1 MGNPWIFMGID
12 RSHFSAK
19 LRPALRYKEL
29 HCVEYPPDLPEIV
42 RRTGLGFIPV
52 LITPEGEMLQDT
64 TDIVD
69 VLERRFPD
77 PPLVPSDALG
87 RVLCRIFELY
97 ADEFF
102 PIVSM
107 RTRWADPENAQEARR
122 AFAAFSGSAA
132 TGDALAERMS
142 SALHALGVDE
152 HTIPAIDAHLDELLA
167 LLQGHWAVS
176 SFLLG
181 GRLSLADCA
190 LLGPFYA
197 HLYLDRTTRRRLY
210 AEALETCMWI
220 ERCNRPVPGA
230 MGEWFADPMPPT
242 LRALVEFIGRD
253 AVPTLLALE
262 ETCID
267 RLREGAVPGEP
278 VPRSAGRYPVA
289 VRGRHAE
296 GAARTYVVWKL
307 QRVRAAFACLGA
319 AEREAVAG
327 ALDGTGCGRLLRPP
341 ATPLRMVKQGYRLVY
356 E

>member
-1 MGNPWIFMGID
+1 MNKPWIFMGID

-19 LRPALRYKEL
+19 LRPAVRYKQL
-29 HCVEYPPDLPEIV
+29 HCLEYPPDLPEIV

-52 LITPEGEMLQDT
+52 LVTPDGEMLQDT
-64 TDIVD
+64 TDIID
-69 VLERRFPD
+69 ELERRFPD
-77 PPLVPSDALG
+77 PPLVPADPLG
-87 RVLCRIFELY
+87 RVLCRILELY
-97 ADEFF
+97 ADELF

-132 TGDALAERMS
+132 TGDALAGRMN

-167 LLQGHWAVS
+167 VLQAHWAVS
-176 SFLLG
+176 PFLLG
-181 GRLSLADCA
+181 DRLSLADCA

-197 HLYLDRTTRRRLY
+197 HLYLDRTTRLRLY
-210 AEALETCMWI
+210 DEALETCMWI
-220 ERCNRPVPGA
+220 ERCSRPVPEA
-230 MGEWFADPMPPT
+230 MGEWFAGPLPET
-242 LRALVEFIGRD
+242 LRALLELIGRD

-262 ETCID
+262 DTCLE
-267 RLREGAVPGEP
+267 RLRESAVRGEP
-278 VPRSAGRYPVA
+278 VPRSAGRYPVV

-307 QRVRAAFACLGA
+307 QRVREVVEGLDAAG
-319 AEREAVAG
+319 REAVAG
-327 ALDGTGCGRLLRPP
+327 ALEGTGCERLLQPP
-341 ATPLRMVKQGYRLVY
+341 AAPLRMVKQGYRLVY